1 MSFRICVPPAVP
13 AVALT
18 SPALIRRRHIDMMRV
33 CATSCRP
40 GDPR

>member
-1 MSFRICVPPAVP
+1 MPLHMCDPPAVF
-13 AVALT
+13 AVA
-18 SPALIRRRHIDMMRV
+18 PALPILTRRRHVDMMRV